1 LNHPGNKFPD
11 SFPTVNSTFA
21 MTKPTPAASKSED
34 TMSRVRRL
42 REVRGLSQIEL
53 AAAVGLTRQSVHSIE
68 SGRSIPAVDVAL
80 RLANI
85 LDCSVESLFGETATG
100 AQLTAEP
107 VTESKTCRV
116 ALAHIAG
123 KWFSYP
129 LERTKVGCSA
139 DALVVRRTQGKVA
152 VDVLRSTAEA
162 RENIVL
168 MGCAPALGL
177 LCDRLN
183 SSTGPGRFL
192 WIGQSSTT
200 ALTALNT
207 QRTHVAGV
215 HLVDARTGEAN
226 VPDVRKHTP
235 KVPVVL
241 VTLARWEVGIVA
253 STRVQGRV
261 KNVSHLGRRGIRL
274 VTREPGS
281 GARRLLERELKQSG
295 VSVDVVKQARVMVHG
310 HLEVAEAIALGA
322 GDAGIATRDAAMAFD
337 LDFTPLSE
345 ERFDLVVPRDDMN
358 DPRLAR
364 MFDVMTSAPLRRELS
379 SLGYDVTACGDRVA
393 EISEA

>member
-1 LNHPGNKFPD
+1 
-11 SFPTVNSTFA
+11 
-21 MTKPTPAASKSED
+21 MTKPTLATSSNED
-34 TMSRVRRL
+34 SVSRVRRL
-42 REVRGLSQIEL
+42 REVRGMSQVEL
-53 AAAVGLTRQSVHSIE
+53 ATAIGLTRQSVHSIE
-68 SGRSIPAVDVAL
+68 TGRSIPAVDVAL
-80 RLANI
+80 RLANT

-100 AQLTAEP
+100 TRLTAEP
-107 VTESKTCRV
+107 VTGSKTDRV

-139 DALVVRRTQGKVA
+139 DALVVLRSRGKVT

-162 RENIVL
+162 RENVVL

-200 ALTALNT
+200 ALTALNAR
-207 QRTHVAGV
+207 QTHVAGV
-215 HLVDARTGEAN
+215 HLVDSKTGEAN
-226 VPDVRKHTP
+226 VPDVRKYAST
-235 KVPVVL
+235 VPVVL
-241 VTLARWEVGIVA
+241 VTLARWEVGIV
-253 STRVQGRV
+253 SSPRVRGRV
-261 KNVSHLGRRGIRL
+261 KQVPHLVRKGLRL

-281 GARRLLERELKQSG
+281 GARRLLERQLKEAGEST
-295 VSVDVVKQARVMVHG
+295 DAVKNARVMVNG

-322 GDAGIATRDAAMAFD
+322 GDAGIATRDAAMAFE
-337 LDFTPLSE
+337 LDFTPLTE

-358 DPRLAR
+358 DPRLSR

-379 SLGYDVTACGDRVA
+379 SLGYDVTSCGDRVA
-393 EISEA
+393 EVSEV